1 MTGYDL
7 RVRGHLD
14 PAWASWLGA
23 ASLVHEPAGTTTLL
37 LDGADQAALHGV
49 LTKLRDLGV
58 PLVSLAPAG
67 GGEPAGF
74 M

>member
-14 PAWASWLGA
+14 PTWAAWLGA

-58 PLVSLAPAG
+58 PLVSLAPVG

>member
-1 MTGYDL
+1 MTGYEL

-14 PAWASWLGA
+14 PTWAAWLGA
-23 ASLVHEPAGTTTLL
+23 ASLEHEPGGTTALL
-37 LDGADQAALHGV
+37 LTDADQAALHGV

-67 GGEPAGF
+67 PAKPADL

>member
-1 MTGYDL
+1 MTGYEL
-7 RVRGHLD
+7 CVRGHLD
-14 PAWASWLGA
+14 PTWATWLGA
-23 ASLVHEPAGTTTLL
+23 ASLVHEPDGTTTLL
-37 LDGADQAALHGV
+37 LDHADQAALHGV